1 MEINYWMADMT
12 KTFLETLEEKGMS
25 CGGLAQDWKELM
37 DKEDADHENNSEVK
51 KSTVEIYN
59 PKTLEDAIGRLQQ
72 FLECDLYSKFR
83 PKELIKGEVW
93 TRDDSF
99 KNKKDFYKYI
109 EKHFSILFEQIEELK
124 SSKQKGVKNEAIK

>member
-99 KNKKDFYKYI
+99 KNKKDF
-109 EKHFSILFEQIEELK
+109 
-124 SSKQKGVKNEAIK
+124 